1 VNYIIPFYYNK
12 IYYLFKILSYK
23 SVTNVCAIASFI
35 SQVRNYSSQLSNGL
49 PEPLSSLGY
58 PNAICGNQ
66 YHSSSSGASECSES
80 HQSYSNLSSVT
91 EVSSYSGNKE
101 YTKNDGGLLSIPEV
115 GHTCLQQNR
124 TDNGNSKNKSGLN
137 IALKK
142 IAEQLSLGEDDDD
155 YIFSN
160 QAHSVG
166 GKTRK
171 CFCLFLH
178 FFLDP

>member
-1 VNYIIPFYYNK
+1 MSARGERQRPYAKPWRAKN
-12 IYYLFKILSYK
+12 LGSG
-23 SVTNVCAIASFI
+23 
-35 SQVRNYSSQLSNGL
+35 SQ
-49 PEPLSSLGY
+49 P
-58 PNAICGNQ
+58 
-66 YHSSSSGASECSES
+66 
-80 HQSYSNLSSVT
+80 
-91 EVSSYSGNKE
+91 YSGFCSCSRAVLRGSVWKRLSKE
-101 YTKNDGGLLSIPEV
+101 PVLEQLGSPPKRPLSIPEV

>member
-1 VNYIIPFYYNK
+1 
-12 IYYLFKILSYK
+12 
-23 SVTNVCAIASFI
+23 
-35 SQVRNYSSQLSNGL
+35 
-49 PEPLSSLGY
+49 LGY
-58 PNAICGNQ
+58 PNAICGKQ
-66 YHSSSSGASECSES
+66 YHSSTSGPSEGSES

-101 YTKNDGGLLSIPEV
+101 YNKNDGGLLSIPDV

-124 TDNGNSKNKSGLN
+124 TDNGNLQNKSGLN
-137 IALKK
+137 MALKK
-142 IAEQLSLGEDDDD
+142 IDEQLSLGEDDDD
-155 YIFSN
+155 DYIYSN

-178 FFLDP
+178 FFLGP